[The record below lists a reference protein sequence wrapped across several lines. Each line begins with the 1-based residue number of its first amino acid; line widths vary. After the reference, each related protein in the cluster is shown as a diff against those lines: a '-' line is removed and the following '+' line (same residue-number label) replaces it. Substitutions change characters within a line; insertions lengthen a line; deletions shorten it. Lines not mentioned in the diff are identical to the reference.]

1 MCETFHMI
9 SDCSCDLSLGLAQEK
24 SIPIVPF
31 YASFE
36 GERHQEKILKL
47 ASEIFIS
54 IFFLPER
61 KFLSSALQ
69 QNSAV
74 LCSRPRPKKTL
85 YQKRI
90 KMRKLHNCKSSQ
102 AVFI

>member
-9 SDCSCDLSLGLAQEK
+9 SGCSCDLSLGLAQEK

-54 IFFLPER
+54 IFLLPER

-74 LCSRPRPKKTL
+74 LCSRPPAEKNIVPETYKNAKITQL
-85 YQKRI
+85 
-90 KMRKLHNCKSSQ
+90 
-102 AVFI
+102 